1 MTNFKLIAAAVV
13 LSAAIAAPSF
23 AQEVIQEPGSYAF
36 YHPNADLTAGA
47 RPGASSN
54 AMASVRTNSAMASA
68 PIKHVARSSAK
79 TDARTAAGGQ

>member
-54 AMASVRTNSAMASA
+54 AMASVRSNSAMASA
-68 PIKHVARSSAK
+68 PTRHVARSSAK
-79 TDARTAAGGQ
+79 TDARTAAAGQ

>member
-1 MTNFKLIAAAVV
+1 MINFKLIGAAVV

-23 AQEVIQEPGSYAF
+23 AQEAIQEPGSYAF

-47 RPGASSN
+47 RAGASSN
-54 AMASVRTNSAMASA
+54 AMASVRGNSAMASA

-79 TDARTAAGGQ
+79 TDARTAAAGQ